1 MKRIS
6 NLFTDHPHS
15 INETYLEHMSQAFY
29 YGFRMIFSGLAALIH
44 AVFPFVFEATASN
57 NAREIIRDIDQRKA
71 HRGISKYPI
80 YYPQNELLKGLITMV
95 GPGGLEPP
103 TNGL

>member
-44 AVFPFVFEATASN
+44 AVFPFVFEVTASN

-71 HRGISKYPI
+71 NRGISKDPI
-80 YYPQNELLKGLITMV
+80 YDPHNERLKG
-95 GPGGLEPP
+95 
-103 TNGL
+103 